1 MNYFQSTGIVNT
13 GTQQFL
19 TLCTKFENKTNILRT
34 VAVLR
39 RKVSL
44 LVNMFRNLG
53 VGLAEADLQSC
64 SYKRCSENMQKIY
77 RRALIPNC
85 DFNKIALQLY

>member
-53 VGLAEADLQSC
+53 VGLAEVDLQRC
-64 SYKRCSENMQKIY
+64 SYKKM
-77 RRALIPNC
+77 
-85 DFNKIALQLY
+85 F

>member
-13 GTQQFL
+13 GAQHFL
-19 TLCTKFENKTNILRT
+19 TLCTNFENKTNILRT

-53 VGLAEADLQSC
+53 VGQAEADLQRC
-64 SYKRCSENMQKIY
+64 SYKKM
-77 RRALIPNC
+77 
-85 DFNKIALQLY
+85 F